1 MMSDTVPVPPPLRP
15 TARDPILG
23 MKLGDYVVES
33 LAASGGMGL
42 VYRAKHPI
50 LGKQVAV
57 KVLREEYARDDE
69 QISRFLKEAQ
79 AISAIHHRGIID
91 VHNFGHLPDGRQYMV
106 MEFLEGETL
115 EAVLLRDAPLPA
127 VRALP
132 IFDEVLDALSAA
144 HKVGVVHRDLKP
156 SNVFITKESNGT
168 RYAKLVDFGLAK
180 QTPVTEAL
188 AGREAKASLVA
199 GTPEYISPEQAQ
211 GLMATPQTDLYC
223 FGVMA
228 FEVLT
233 GKLPFASATTVDAL
247 LKAHVNDTAPR
258 MSTLRVDIP
267 EAMDELIAQCLEK
280 DPEARPQSADVV
292 RQVIGRVMK
301 QLKEESTRQAMV
313 PLPPKGRAPLTLSE
327 QSESKGAPATGAAHQ
342 SPAARPASPTT
353 DVISRMPSEDLRL
366 VRPSRAPL
374 LLALLFFF
382 IGAAGLVWALWPSS
396 PDPVKPA
403 AKPAVVPLVVS
414 EPMPEPEPV
423 EPADDLVRL
432 DPAVKPDPV
441 RTERAERVEVP
452 VKPAPKPE
460 KPVVV
465 VVAPQPNL
473 KISAANCTPNDDWKK
488 TMAGEL
494 MGLASMATDKKMEWS
509 DAREAAL
516 KKRIDTASTVNDC
529 AAVSADFDA
538 WRKEVTNH

>member
-1 MMSDTVPVPPPLRP
+1 MMSDTAPIPPPLRP
-15 TARDPILG
+15 TPRDPILG

-42 VYRAKHPI
+42 VYRAKHPL
-50 LGKQVAV
+50 LGKQAAV

-106 MEFLEGETL
+106 MEFLDGETL
-115 EAVLLRDAPLPA
+115 EAVLLRDAPLPP

-132 IFDEVLDALSAA
+132 ILDEVLDALSAA

-199 GTPEYISPEQAQ
+199 GTPEYISPEQAR
-211 GLMATPQTDLYC
+211 GLVATGQTDLYC

-233 GKLPFASATTVDAL
+233 GKLPFAQATTVDAL
-247 LKAHVNDTAPR
+247 LQAHVNEAAPR

-267 EAMDELIAQCLEK
+267 EALDELVAQCLEK

-313 PLPPKGRAPLTLSE
+313 PLPPKGRAPLALGE
-327 QSESKGAPATGAAHQ
+327 AVGAPATGAAQAQ
-342 SPAARPASPTT
+342 SRTGSPTT
-353 DVISRMPSEDLRL
+353 DIISRTPSEDLRL

-382 IGAAGLVWALWPSS
+382 VGAGGLVWALWPSPPS
-396 PDPVKPA
+396 PKPV

-414 EPMPEPEPV
+414 EPMPEPEP
-423 EPADDLVRL
+423 EPEPVDELVKL
-432 DPAVKPDPV
+432 DPNAV
-441 RTERAERVEVP
+441 RAERAERVEVP
-452 VKPAPKPE
+452 VKPLPPPPKQDKP
-460 KPVVV
+460 PVVV
-465 VVAPQPNL
+465 VVAPQAQAIEAVGCEPTE
-473 KISAANCTPNDDWKK
+473 AWKQGTREEMSK
-488 TMAGEL
+488 
-494 MGLASMATDKKMEWS
+494 LATRAMNNKAPWS
-509 DAREAAL
+509 EADEESL
-516 KKRIDTASTVNDC
+516 IKRVNTASSKNDC
-529 AAVSADFDA
+529 AAVMVDFEKI
-538 WRKEVTNH
+538 RKAVLQH